1 MVSKITIKNFKS
13 IKELSFNAKR
23 INLFIGKPNTGKSNI
38 LEALGVFSLSY
49 RANIKELIRLEKI
62 ADLFWNKETSLK
74 IEVYASNFKWET
86 YQQGGD
92 IYIKADFI
100 EKGSANLFDYR
111 FDNNANF
118 AGSVSHIFFTKD
130 NPFKFYRFKTL
141 PYFPYQEHSFLLPP
155 NGENLLAILNTN
167 QEIYNFVKL
176 ILDEFKL
183 QLVLEEGEAKIKIL
197 KLEPKTILFPYLL
210 LSDTLQRI
218 IFHFVAIKSNRD
230 SIILFEEPEAHS
242 FPYYTKILAE
252 TIAFDKKN
260 NQYFIS
266 THNPYFLSSLI
277 EKTPKE
283 ELTIFYVYIKEH
295 QTMLKELSDKE
306 KEDISTGKIDPFFQ
320 FSED

>member
-252 TIAFDKKN
+252 TIAFDKKI
-260 NQYFIS
+260 IS
-266 THNPYFLSSLI
+266 ISSQHI
-277 EKTPKE
+277 TP
-283 ELTIFYVYIKEH
+283 
-295 QTMLKELSDKE
+295 
-306 KEDISTGKIDPFFQ
+306 ISYLPL
-320 FSED
+320 